1 MKSNKTKSARLRF
14 FWPVSILLGI
24 LFFLLVFFSAAKD
37 DMASTEEHLSDTVNY
52 LKKQC
57 STYTSLNLASET
69 KSLMRIIECSQQVA
83 RNMESDETL
92 SGQAAPDDDVL
103 QQFTQELYISGILF
117 LDANGNL
124 TGEYYTDDIGSAGLQ
139 DTLDKENLLDVASY
153 PQKTYSS
160 RITCEDG
167 SYLDL
172 AAVGRTDTS
181 GIIVTYY
188 HTPLDYIESYSL
200 SFQDLLSGYSI
211 TRNSTI
217 VITSGD
223 KVIAS
228 NEDSLKGA
236 NVNDIE
242 VLRNMNEKSVNGQMV
257 HVHNTASAPGH
268 VFGML
273 DRGRNYYIYVY
284 LPEHAVFET
293 TPRKVFY
300 YMFGYICLL
309 LIFQMV
315 RWRTAQNYQKA
326 QLKKD
331 KIYQETLK
339 EAAEKAESANLAKTE
354 FLQRMS
360 HDIRTPINGIRGM
373 VEIAGHYK
381 DDPVKQQEC
390 LGKIWDASGLLL
402 ELVNEVLDMGKLE
415 SGEIVLES
423 RPFHVLHLVED
434 ITAVVE
440 KQAVERGIE
449 IISEVP
455 SVQHPYLI
463 GSPLHIKRLLMNIV
477 SNAVKYNKENGKV
490 MLGCHEISCTDDT
503 AWIEVTC
510 SDTGIG
516 MSKEFQEH
524 LFEPFTQ
531 ESHDARSTYNGTG
544 LGMAIVKNLLDKMG
558 GTIDFSSEKDVGTT
572 YRITIPFR
580 IDSQMSDFSET
591 ETAFEEISLSGNHV
605 LLAEDNILN
614 LEIAE
619 FILEDAGATVTTARN
634 GEEALHL
641 FMEASPYEYDIIL
654 MDIMMPVMD
663 GYQATSAIRSSDRP
677 DAKTIPILAMTA
689 NAFAEDRQKTYA
701 AGMNEHLTKPLDTEL
716 VLKTVAKY
724 TAKKEAPSTP

>member
-1 MKSNKTKSARLRF
+1 
-14 FWPVSILLGI
+14 
-24 LFFLLVFFSAAKD
+24 
-37 DMASTEEHLSDTVNY
+37 
-52 LKKQC
+52 
-57 STYTSLNLASET
+57 
-69 KSLMRIIECSQQVA
+69 
-83 RNMESDETL
+83 
-92 SGQAAPDDDVL
+92 
-103 QQFTQELYISGILF
+103 
-117 LDANGNL
+117 
-124 TGEYYTDDIGSAGLQ
+124 
-139 DTLDKENLLDVASY
+139 
-153 PQKTYSS
+153 
-160 RITCEDG
+160 
-167 SYLDL
+167 
-172 AAVGRTDTS
+172 
-181 GIIVTYY
+181 
-188 HTPLDYIESYSL
+188 
-200 SFQDLLSGYSI
+200 
-211 TRNSTI
+211 
-217 VITSGD
+217 
-223 KVIAS
+223 
-228 NEDSLKGA
+228 
-236 NVNDIE
+236 
-242 VLRNMNEKSVNGQMV
+242 
-257 HVHNTASAPGH
+257 
-268 VFGML
+268 
-273 DRGRNYYIYVY
+273 
-284 LPEHAVFET
+284 
-293 TPRKVFY
+293 
-300 YMFGYICLL
+300 
-309 LIFQMV
+309 
-315 RWRTAQNYQKA
+315 
-326 QLKKD
+326 
-331 KIYQETLK
+331 
-339 EAAEKAESANLAKTE
+339 
-354 FLQRMS
+354 
-360 HDIRTPINGIRGM
+360 
-373 VEIAGHYK
+373 
-381 DDPVKQQEC
+381 
-390 LGKIWDASGLLL
+390 
-402 ELVNEVLDMGKLE
+402 
-415 SGEIVLES
+415 
-423 RPFHVLHLVED
+423 
-434 ITAVVE
+434 
-440 KQAVERGIE
+440 
-449 IISEVP
+449 
-455 SVQHPYLI
+455 
-463 GSPLHIKRLLMNIV
+463 
-477 SNAVKYNKENGKV
+477 

>member
-1 MKSNKTKSARLRF
+1 MKSNNEKSSRLRF
-14 FWPVSILLGI
+14 FWPLSLLLGI
-24 LFFLLVFFSAAKD
+24 LFFLLVFFTAAKD
-37 DMASTEEHLSDTVNY
+37 DMESTEDHLADTVNY

-57 STYTSLNLASET
+57 STYSSLNMASET
-69 KSLMRIIECSQQVA
+69 KSLMRIIECSQQLA
-83 RNMESDETL
+83 RNVASDESL
-92 SGQAAPDDDVL
+92 SGQSAPDDSSL
-103 QQFTQELYISGILF
+103 QEFAQELYVTGILF
-117 LDANGNL
+117 LDANGNV
-124 TGEYYTDDIGSAGLQ
+124 TGEYYTDDIGSAGLK
-139 DTLDKENLLDVASY
+139 DTLDKDNLLDVALY

-200 SFQDLLSGYSI
+200 SFQNLLSGYSI

-228 NEDSLKGA
+228 NDESLEGT
-236 NVNDIE
+236 DIKDVE
-242 VLRNMNEKSVNGQMV
+242 VLQNMNKKAVDGKMI
-257 HVHNTASAPGH
+257 HVHNTATAPAH
-268 VFGML
+268 AFGML

-293 TPRKVFY
+293 TPRKVFF
-300 YMFGYICLL
+300 YMFGYICVL

-315 RWRTAQNYQKA
+315 RWRTAQSYQKA

-331 KIYQETLK
+331 KIYQESLK
-339 EAAEKAESANLAKTE
+339 DAAKKAESANIAKTE

-373 VEIAGHYK
+373 AEIAGHYK

-390 LGKIWDASGLLL
+390 LEKIWDASGLLL

-423 RPFHVLHLVED
+423 RPFHVIHLTQE
-434 ITAVVE
+434 ITTIVE
-440 KQAVERGIE
+440 KQAAERGIE
-449 IISEVP
+449 IISEEP
-455 SVQHPYLI
+455 SIQHPYLI
-463 GSPLHIKRLLMNIV
+463 GSPLHIKRLLMNII

-490 MLGCHEISCTDDT
+490 MLSCHEVRSTEDA
-503 AWIEVTC
+503 AWIEFTC

-516 MSKEFQEH
+516 MSKEFQKH

-531 ESHDARSTYNGTG
+531 ESNDARSTYNGTG

-572 YRITIPFR
+572 YHITIPFR
-580 IDSQMSDFSET
+580 IDHNTAALET
-591 ETAFEEISLSGNHV
+591 EISDEEISLSGSHI

-619 FILEDAGATVTTARN
+619 FILKDAGATVTKAHN
-634 GEEALHL
+634 GKEA
-641 FMEASPYEYDIIL
+641 FNCFADSSPYEYDLIL

-663 GYQATSAIRSSDRP
+663 GYQATSAIRSLDRP

-716 VLKTVAKY
+716 VLKTIAKY